1 MTRRIEW
8 IAEDRALAL
17 GREFGILERQ
27 AKRGAFRTLAN
38 NPPVARALYGLVSE
52 LLQRNT
58 LDLRLR
64 EMLVLRIGWRLKSAY
79 VWYQHYLIAR
89 DQAGLSDAEMLA
101 VRNWHREC
109 KEPLLQPA
117 DRAMLAAVD
126 DTVDLGSISDATWA
140 ECTRHV
146 PDPAQQVELTV
157 AIGCWMMQSQL
168 FATLGIPLQEGASL
182 WPPDGV
188 APG

>member
-1 MTRRIEW
+1 MKRRIEW
-8 IAEDRALAL
+8 IAEDRALEL

-27 AKRGAFRTLAN
+27 ARRGAFRTLAN

-64 EMLVLRIGWRLKSAY
+64 EMLVLRIGWRMKSEY

-89 DQAGLSDAEMLA
+89 EQAGLSDAEILA
-101 VRNWHREC
+101 VRDWHVST
-109 KEPLLQPA
+109 LLQPA

-126 DTVDLGSISDATWA
+126 DTIDAGCICAETWD
-140 ECTRHV
+140 ECARHITE
-146 PDPAQQVELTV
+146 PSQLVEMAA
-157 AIGCWMMQSQL
+157 AIGCWIMQSQL
-168 FATLGIPLQEGASL
+168 FLTLQVPLQDGASV
-182 WPPDGV
+182 WPPDGG
-188 APG
+188 APA